1 MQVLYAWQESTLTLA
16 NPFAEFMPEVT
27 ANNDVNCGE
36 IIYTAKTVEVI
47 PSDPDPLAKDLS
59 VDPIGLT
66 VNIAFDVRKI
76 GEGGLKADFSL
87 TGKLLSYPS
96 SHTETFTV
104 KIYTFECKA

>member
-47 PSDPDPLAKDLS
+47 PSDHDPLA
-59 VDPIGLT
+59 
-66 VNIAFDVRKI
+66 
-76 GEGGLKADFSL
+76 
-87 TGKLLSYPS
+87 
-96 SHTETFTV
+96 
-104 KIYTFECKA
+104 